1 MFSIT
6 GEIKTLSLLPKNY
19 KNLEDI
25 DALMSRKSLKEKKL
39 LVYLLGFMGFWVM
52 GDNYAASPLL
62 VEIAAEFSVDIGT
75 AAMTVTAYMLPFGL
89 FTIAFG
95 PLADRF
101 GKVRVITTAALGTAI
116 FSSLAAA
123 AFNIYS
129 LGALRA
135 VNGAFAAAILPV
147 TISLIGDIFEEPKTK
162 MNSIGTVMGMY
173 FLGAAAATAIGGG
186 LSFIESWR
194 IVYLTY
200 GIAELILVVLLYKF
214 LTFEKGTVDRLSF
227 RDAYGDA
234 ISHPE
239 LLRTVA
245 LLSLVGFAVFGS
257 FTYLGE
263 YLDEMTSY
271 NILVVGLILTLF
283 GLAAFIG
290 GRRAGT
296 LKKKIGTKI
305 LFIAGVLGLISLLV
319 ISYWISIYF
328 ILPALFGFGLAFV
341 ILQVTIIM
349 TAQQYLPEKR
359 GTVMSLASFNMFI
372 GGAVGIF
379 INRTILA
386 RLDYQGLF
394 MIAGLAIFTVGV
406 LAFLIIGLFSKEGCS
421 AMDCLVRLY
430 RKFEME

>member
-1 MFSIT
+1 
-6 GEIKTLSLLPKNY
+6 
-19 KNLEDI
+19 
-25 DALMSRKSLKEKKL
+25 MSSRTPREKKL

-52 GDNYAASPLL
+52 GDNYAASPIL
-62 VEIAAEFSVDIGT
+62 VDIAAEFGVGIGT

-135 VNGAFAAAILPV
+135 VNGVFAAAILPV
-147 TISLIGDIFEEPKTK
+147 TISLIGDVYEEPKSK

-186 LSFIESWR
+186 LSFIGSWR

-214 LTFEKGTVDRLSF
+214 LTFEKGTVDKLSF
-227 RDAYGDA
+227 REAYSDAV
-234 ISHPE
+234 SHSE
-239 LLRTVA
+239 LLKTVA
-245 LLSLVGFAVFGS
+245 LLFLVGFAVFGS

-263 YLDEMTSY
+263 YLVEKTGY
-271 NILVVGLILTLF
+271 NLLAVGFILTLF
-283 GLAAFIG
+283 GLAAFTG
-290 GRRAGT
+290 GRRVGT
-296 LKKKIGTKI
+296 LKKKIGPKI
-305 LFIAGVLGLISLLV
+305 LFIAGVLGLISLLTV
-319 ISYWISIYF
+319 SYWLGIYF
-328 ILPALFGFGLAFV
+328 VLLALFGFGLSFV
-341 ILQVTIIM
+341 ILQVTIIT

-386 RLDYQGLF
+386 SFDYQGLF
-394 MIAGLAIFTVGV
+394 MIAGFAIFIVGT
-406 LAFLIIGLFSKEGCS
+406 LAFLMIGLFSKEGCS
-421 AMDCLVRLY
+421 AIDCLVRLY
-430 RKFEME
+430 RKFKVD

>member
-1 MFSIT
+1 MKERT
-6 GEIKTLSLLPKNY
+6 
-19 KNLEDI
+19 D
-25 DALMSRKSLKEKKL
+25 REKKL

-52 GDNYAASPLL
+52 GDNYAASPIL
-62 VEIAAEFSVDIGT
+62 VDIASEFSVGIGT

-89 FTIAFG
+89 FTIVFG

-123 AFNIYS
+123 AFDIYS

-147 TISLIGDIFEEPKTK
+147 TISLIGDVFKEPKSK

-186 LSFIESWR
+186 LSFIGSWR

-200 GIAELILVVLLYKF
+200 GIAELVLVFILYRV
-214 LTFEKGTVDRLSF
+214 LTFEKGTVDKLSF
-227 RDAYGDA
+227 REAYSDA
-234 ISHPE
+234 ISHPD
-239 LLRTVA
+239 LIKAVS

-257 FTYLGE
+257 FTYLGD
-263 YLDEMTSY
+263 YLVVQTGY
-271 NILVVGLILTLF
+271 NIMYVGLILALF
-283 GLAAFIG
+283 GLAAFTG
-290 GRRAGT
+290 GRRVGT
-296 LKKKIGTKI
+296 LKKKIGSKI
-305 LFIAGVLGLISLLV
+305 LLIAGVLGLISLLTV
-319 ISYWISIYF
+319 SYWPGIYY

-341 ILQVTIIM
+341 ILQVTIIT
-349 TAQQYLPEKR
+349 TAQQYLPQKR

-386 RLDYQGLF
+386 RIEYQGLF
-394 MIAGLAIFTVGV
+394 AVAAIVIFTVGV

-421 AMDCLVRLY
+421 AMDCLIRLY
-430 RKFEME
+430 QKFERD

>member
-1 MFSIT
+1 MKERT
-6 GEIKTLSLLPKNY
+6 
-19 KNLEDI
+19 D
-25 DALMSRKSLKEKKL
+25 REKKL

-52 GDNYAASPLL
+52 GDNYAASPIL
-62 VEIAAEFSVDIGT
+62 VDIASEFSVGIGT

-89 FTIAFG
+89 FTIVFG

-123 AFNIYS
+123 AFDIYS

-147 TISLIGDIFEEPKTK
+147 TISLIGDVFKEPKSK

-186 LSFIESWR
+186 LSFIGSWR

-200 GIAELILVVLLYKF
+200 GIAELVLVFILYRV
-214 LTFEKGTVDRLSF
+214 LTFEKGTVDKLSF
-227 RDAYGDA
+227 REAYSDA
-234 ISHPE
+234 ISHPD
-239 LLRTVA
+239 LLKAVS

-257 FTYLGE
+257 FTYLGD
-263 YLDEMTSY
+263 YLVVQTGY
-271 NILVVGLILTLF
+271 NIMYVGLILALF
-283 GLAAFIG
+283 GLAAFTG
-290 GRRAGT
+290 GRRVGT
-296 LKKKIGTKI
+296 LKKKMGSKI
-305 LFIAGVLGLISLLV
+305 LLIAGVLGLISLLTV
-319 ISYWISIYF
+319 SYWPGIYY

-341 ILQVTIIM
+341 ILQVTIIT
-349 TAQQYLPEKR
+349 TAQQYLPQKR

-386 RLDYQGLF
+386 RIEYQGLF
-394 MIAGLAIFTVGV
+394 AVAAIVIFTVGV

-421 AMDCLVRLY
+421 AMDCLIRLY
-430 RKFEME
+430 QKFERD

>member
-1 MFSIT
+1 
-6 GEIKTLSLLPKNY
+6 
-19 KNLEDI
+19 
-25 DALMSRKSLKEKKL
+25 MSKRSEREKKL

-52 GDNYAASPLL
+52 GDNYAASPIL
-62 VEIAAEFSVDIGT
+62 VDIAVEFSVDIGT

-123 AFNIYS
+123 AFDIYS
-129 LGALRA
+129 LAALRA
-135 VNGAFAAAILPV
+135 VNGVFAAAILPV
-147 TISLIGDIFEEPKTK
+147 TISLIGDVYEEPKSK

-186 LSFIESWR
+186 LSFIGSWR

-200 GIAELILVVLLYKF
+200 GIAELILVVLLYKI
-214 LTFEKGTVDRLSF
+214 LTFEKGTVDKLSF
-227 RDAYGDA
+227 REAYGDA
-234 ISHPE
+234 VSHPE

-245 LLSLVGFAVFGS
+245 LLFLVGFAVFGS

-263 YLDEMTSY
+263 YLVEKTGYDLLT
-271 NILVVGLILTLF
+271 VGFILTLF
-283 GLAAFIG
+283 GLAAFTG
-290 GRRAGT
+290 GRRVGT
-296 LKKKIGTKI
+296 LKKKIGPKI
-305 LFIAGVLGLISLLV
+305 LFIAGVLGLVSLLTV
-319 ISYWISIYF
+319 SFWLGIYF
-328 ILPALFGFGLAFV
+328 VLPALFGFGLSFV
-341 ILQVTIIM
+341 ILQVTIIT
-349 TAQQYLPEKR
+349 TAQQYLPKKR

-386 RLDYQGLF
+386 RFDYQGLF
-394 MIAGLAIFTVGV
+394 MIAGIAIFIVGT
-406 LAFLIIGLFSKEGCS
+406 LSFLMIGLFSKEGCS

-430 RKFEME
+430 RKFEID

>member
-1 MFSIT
+1 MKERT
-6 GEIKTLSLLPKNY
+6 
-19 KNLEDI
+19 D
-25 DALMSRKSLKEKKL
+25 REKKL

-52 GDNYAASPLL
+52 GDNYAASPIL
-62 VEIAAEFSVDIGT
+62 VDIASEFSVGIGT

-89 FTIAFG
+89 FTIVFG

-123 AFNIYS
+123 AFDIYS

-147 TISLIGDIFEEPKTK
+147 TISLIGDVFKEPKSK

-186 LSFIESWR
+186 LSFIGSWR

-200 GIAELILVVLLYKF
+200 GIAELVLVFILYRV
-214 LTFEKGTVDRLSF
+214 LTFEKGTVDKLSF
-227 RDAYGDA
+227 REAYSDA
-234 ISHPE
+234 ISHPD
-239 LLRTVA
+239 LIKAVS

-257 FTYLGE
+257 FTYLGD
-263 YLDEMTSY
+263 YLVVKTGY
-271 NILVVGLILTLF
+271 NIMYVGLILALF
-283 GLAAFIG
+283 GLAAFTG
-290 GRRAGT
+290 GRRVGT
-296 LKKKIGTKI
+296 LKKKMGSKI
-305 LFIAGVLGLISLLV
+305 LLIAGVLGLISLLTV
-319 ISYWISIYF
+319 SYWPGIYY

-341 ILQVTIIM
+341 ILQVTIIT
-349 TAQQYLPEKR
+349 TAQQYLPQKR

-386 RLDYQGLF
+386 RIEYQGLF
-394 MIAGLAIFTVGV
+394 AVAAIVIFTVGV

-421 AMDCLVRLY
+421 AMDCLIRLY
-430 RKFEME
+430 QKFERD

>member
-1 MFSIT
+1 
-6 GEIKTLSLLPKNY
+6 
-19 KNLEDI
+19 
-25 DALMSRKSLKEKKL
+25 MSKRSEREKKL

-52 GDNYAASPLL
+52 GDNYAASPIL
-62 VEIAAEFSVDIGT
+62 VDIAVEFSVDIGT
-75 AAMTVTAYMLPFGL
+75 AAMTVMAYMLPFGL

-123 AFNIYS
+123 AFDIYS
-129 LGALRA
+129 LAALRA
-135 VNGAFAAAILPV
+135 VNGVFAAAILPV
-147 TISLIGDIFEEPKTK
+147 TISLIGDVYEEPKSK

-186 LSFIESWR
+186 LSFIGSWR

-200 GIAELILVVLLYKF
+200 GIAELILVVLLYKI
-214 LTFEKGTVDRLSF
+214 LTFEKGTVDKLSF
-227 RDAYGDA
+227 REAYGDA
-234 ISHPE
+234 VSHPE

-245 LLSLVGFAVFGS
+245 LLFLVGFAVFGS

-263 YLDEMTSY
+263 YLVEKTGYDLLT
-271 NILVVGLILTLF
+271 VGFILTLF
-283 GLAAFIG
+283 GLAAFTG
-290 GRRAGT
+290 GRRVGT
-296 LKKKIGTKI
+296 LKKKIGPKI
-305 LFIAGVLGLISLLV
+305 LFIAGVLGLVSLLTV
-319 ISYWISIYF
+319 SFWLGIYF
-328 ILPALFGFGLAFV
+328 VLPALFGFGLSFV
-341 ILQVTIIM
+341 ILQVTIIT
-349 TAQQYLPEKR
+349 TAQQYLPKKR

-386 RLDYQGLF
+386 RFDYQGLF
-394 MIAGLAIFTVGV
+394 MIAGIAIFIVGT
-406 LAFLIIGLFSKEGCS
+406 LSFLMIGLFSKEGCS

-430 RKFEME
+430 RKFEID

>member
-1 MFSIT
+1 LKSYINLIDIFTSMSD
-6 GEIKTLSLLPKNY
+6 KTH
-19 KNLEDI
+19 
-25 DALMSRKSLKEKKL
+25 KEKKL

-52 GDNYAASPLL
+52 GDNYAASPIL
-62 VEIAAEFSVDIGT
+62 VDIAADFNVGIGT

-89 FTIAFG
+89 FTIVFG

-147 TISLIGDIFEEPKTK
+147 TISLIGDVFEEPKSK

-186 LSFIESWR
+186 LSFIGSWR
-194 IVYLTY
+194 IVYLAY
-200 GIAELILVVLLYKF
+200 GIAELILVILLYKF
-214 LTFEKGTVDRLSF
+214 LTFEKGKISKLSF
-227 RDAYGDA
+227 REAYGDA
-234 ISHPE
+234 IRHPE
-239 LLRTVA
+239 LPRTVA

-257 FTYLGE
+257 FTYLGDYIVE
-263 YLDEMTSY
+263 QTGYS
-271 NILVVGLILTLF
+271 ILYVGLILTLF

-296 LKKKIGTKI
+296 LKKKVGNKI
-305 LFIAGVLGLISLLV
+305 LLMAGILGLISLLT
-319 ISYWISIYF
+319 ISFWLGIYYV
-328 ILPALFGFGLAFV
+328 LPALFGFGLAFV

-349 TAQQYLPEKR
+349 TSQQYLPEKR

-379 INRTILA
+379 INRIILA
-386 RLDYQGLF
+386 RFEYQGLF
-394 MIAGLAIFTVGV
+394 TIAALVIFTVGV
-406 LAFLIIGLFSKEGCS
+406 LAFLIIGLFSKEECS
-421 AMDCLVRLY
+421 AIDCLVRLY
-430 RKFEME
+430 KKFEID

>member
-1 MFSIT
+1 MV
-6 GEIKTLSLLPKNY
+6 
-19 KNLEDI
+19 D
-25 DALMSRKSLKEKKL
+25 KSPREKKL

-52 GDNYAASPLL
+52 GDNYAAAPIL
-62 VEIAAEFSVDIGT
+62 VDIAADFGVGIGT

-89 FTIAFG
+89 FTILFG

-123 AFNIYS
+123 AFNIYA

-147 TISLIGDIFEEPKTK
+147 TISLIGDVFEEPKSK

-186 LSFIESWR
+186 LSFLGSWR
-194 IVYLTY
+194 IVYLSY

-214 LTFEKGTVDRLSF
+214 LTFEKGTMDKLSF
-227 RDAYGDA
+227 REAYGEA
-234 ISHPE
+234 ISHPQ
-239 LLRTVA
+239 LLKTVS
-245 LLSLVGFAVFGS
+245 LLFLVGFAVFGS
-257 FTYLGE
+257 FTYLGD
-263 YLDEMTSY
+263 YLVEQTGY
-271 NILVVGLILTLF
+271 NILYVGLILTLF
-283 GLAAFIG
+283 GLAAFTG

-296 LKKKIGTKI
+296 LKKKIGPKI
-305 LFIAGVLGLISLLV
+305 LFIAGVLGLGSLLV
-319 ISYWISIYF
+319 VSYWLGIYF
-328 ILPALFGFGLAFV
+328 VLPALFGFGLAFV
-341 ILQVTIIM
+341 ILQVTIIT

-379 INRTILA
+379 INGRILA
-386 RLDYQGLF
+386 RFDYRGLF
-394 MIAGLAIFTVGV
+394 TGAALAIFTVGV
-406 LAFLIIGLFSKEGCS
+406 LAFLIIGLFSKEECS

-430 RKFEME
+430 RKFERD

>member
-1 MFSIT
+1 MKERT
-6 GEIKTLSLLPKNY
+6 
-19 KNLEDI
+19 D
-25 DALMSRKSLKEKKL
+25 REKKL

-52 GDNYAASPLL
+52 GDNYAAAPIL
-62 VEIAAEFSVDIGT
+62 VDIAAEFEVGIGT
-75 AAMTVTAYMLPFGL
+75 AAMTVMAYMLPFGL

-116 FSSLAAA
+116 FSSLAAG
-123 AFNIYS
+123 AFDIYS

-147 TISLIGDIFEEPKTK
+147 TISLIGDVFEESKSK

-173 FLGAAAATAIGGG
+173 FLGAAAATAIGGA
-186 LSFIESWR
+186 LSFIGSWR

-200 GIAELILVVLLYKF
+200 GIAELILVVFLYKI
-214 LTFEKGTVDRLSF
+214 LTFEKGTMEKLSF
-227 RDAYGDA
+227 REAYGDA
-234 ISHPE
+234 IRHPE
-239 LLRTVA
+239 LPRTVA

-257 FTYLGE
+257 FTYLGD
-263 YLDEMTSY
+263 YLVVQTGY
-271 NILVVGLILTLF
+271 NILSVGLILTLF
-283 GLAAFIG
+283 GLAAFTG

-296 LKKKIGTKI
+296 LRKKFGSKI
-305 LFIAGVLGLISLLV
+305 LLIAGIIGLISLLV
-319 ISYWISIYF
+319 VGYWLGLYLV
-328 ILPALFGFGLAFV
+328 LPALFGFGLAFV
-341 ILQVTIIM
+341 ILQVTIIT

-386 RLDYQGLF
+386 RLGYQGVF
-394 MIAGLAIFTVGV
+394 TIAGIAIFTVGV
-406 LAFLIIGLFSKEGCS
+406 LAFLLIGLFSKEGCS
-421 AMDCLVRLY
+421 AMDCLLRLY
-430 RKFEME
+430 EKLDTN

>member
-1 MFSIT
+1 MKERT
-6 GEIKTLSLLPKNY
+6 
-19 KNLEDI
+19 D
-25 DALMSRKSLKEKKL
+25 REKKL

-52 GDNYAASPLL
+52 GDNYAASPIL
-62 VEIAAEFSVDIGT
+62 VDIASEFSVGIGT

-89 FTIAFG
+89 FTIVFG

-123 AFNIYS
+123 AFDIYS

-147 TISLIGDIFEEPKTK
+147 TISLIGDVFKEPKSK

-186 LSFIESWR
+186 LSFIGSWR

-200 GIAELILVVLLYKF
+200 GIAELVLVFILYRV
-214 LTFEKGTVDRLSF
+214 LTFEKGTIDKLSF
-227 RDAYGDA
+227 REAYSDA
-234 ISHPE
+234 ISHPD
-239 LLRTVA
+239 LLKTVS

-257 FTYLGE
+257 FTYLGD
-263 YLDEMTSY
+263 YLVVQTGY
-271 NILVVGLILTLF
+271 NIMYVGLILALF

-290 GRRAGT
+290 GRRVGT
-296 LKKKIGTKI
+296 LKKKIGSKI
-305 LFIAGVLGLISLLV
+305 LLIAGVLGLISLLTV
-319 ISYWISIYF
+319 SYWPGIYF

-341 ILQVTIIM
+341 ILQVTIIT
-349 TAQQYLPEKR
+349 TAQQYLPQKR

-386 RLDYQGLF
+386 RMEYQGLF
-394 MIAGLAIFTVGV
+394 AVAAVVIFTVGV

-421 AMDCLVRLY
+421 AMDCLIRLY
-430 RKFEME
+430 RKFESD

>member
-1 MFSIT
+1 MKERT
-6 GEIKTLSLLPKNY
+6 
-19 KNLEDI
+19 D
-25 DALMSRKSLKEKKL
+25 REKKL

-52 GDNYAASPLL
+52 GDNYAASPIL
-62 VEIAAEFSVDIGT
+62 VDIASEFSVGIGT

-89 FTIAFG
+89 FTIVFG

-123 AFNIYS
+123 AFDIYS

-147 TISLIGDIFEEPKTK
+147 TISLIGDVFKEPKSK

-186 LSFIESWR
+186 LSFIGSWR

-200 GIAELILVVLLYKF
+200 GIAELVLVFILYRV
-214 LTFEKGTVDRLSF
+214 LTFEKGTIDKLSF
-227 RDAYGDA
+227 REAYSDA
-234 ISHPE
+234 ISHPD
-239 LLRTVA
+239 LLKTVS

-257 FTYLGE
+257 FTYLGD
-263 YLDEMTSY
+263 YLVVQTGY
-271 NILVVGLILTLF
+271 NIMYVGLILALF

-290 GRRAGT
+290 GRRVGT
-296 LKKKIGTKI
+296 LKKKIGSKI
-305 LFIAGVLGLISLLV
+305 LLIAGVLGLISLLTV
-319 ISYWISIYF
+319 SYWPGIYF

-341 ILQVTIIM
+341 ILQVTIIT
-349 TAQQYLPEKR
+349 TAQQYLPQKR

-386 RLDYQGLF
+386 RMEYQGLF
-394 MIAGLAIFTVGV
+394 AVAAIVIFTVGV

-421 AMDCLVRLY
+421 AMDCLIRLY
-430 RKFEME
+430 RKFESD

>member
-1 MFSIT
+1 M
-6 GEIKTLSLLPKNY
+6 G
-19 KNLEDI
+19 D
-25 DALMSRKSLKEKKL
+25 KSPREKKL

-52 GDNYAASPLL
+52 GDNYAAAPIL
-62 VEIAAEFSVDIGT
+62 VDIAADFNVGIGT

-89 FTIAFG
+89 FTILFG

-116 FSSLAAA
+116 FSSLAAG

-147 TISLIGDIFEEPKTK
+147 TISLIGDVFEEPKSK

-173 FLGAAAATAIGGG
+173 FLGAAAATAIGGA
-186 LSFIESWR
+186 LSFLGSWR
-194 IVYLTY
+194 IVYLSY
-200 GIAELILVVLLYKF
+200 GLAELVLVVLLYKF
-214 LTFEKGTVDRLSF
+214 LTFEEGTMDKLSF
-227 RDAYGDA
+227 REAYGDA
-234 ISHPE
+234 ISHPQ
-239 LLRTVA
+239 LLKTVS

-257 FTYLGE
+257 FTYLGD
-263 YLDEMTSY
+263 YLVEQTSY

-283 GLAAFIG
+283 GLAAFTG

-296 LKKKIGTKI
+296 LKKKIGAKI
-305 LFIAGVLGLISLLV
+305 LLIAGILGFVSLLIV
-319 ISYWISIYF
+319 SYWIGIYF
-328 ILPALFGFGLAFV
+328 VLPALFGFGLAFV
-341 ILQVTIIM
+341 ILQVTIIT

-379 INRTILA
+379 INRSILSQFGY
-386 RLDYQGLF
+386 RGLF
-394 MIAGLAIFTVGV
+394 TVAAIAIFTVGI
-406 LAFLIIGLFSKEGCS
+406 LAFLIIGLFSKEECS
-421 AMDCLVRLY
+421 AIDCLVRLY
-430 RKFEME
+430 KKLEPR

>member
-1 MFSIT
+1 MKERT
-6 GEIKTLSLLPKNY
+6 
-19 KNLEDI
+19 D
-25 DALMSRKSLKEKKL
+25 REKKL

-52 GDNYAASPLL
+52 GDNYAASPIL
-62 VEIAAEFSVDIGT
+62 VDIASEFSVGIGT

-89 FTIAFG
+89 FTIVFG

-123 AFNIYS
+123 AFDIYS

-147 TISLIGDIFEEPKTK
+147 TISLIGDVFKEPKSK

-186 LSFIESWR
+186 LSFIGSWR

-200 GIAELILVVLLYKF
+200 GIAELVLVFILYRV
-214 LTFEKGTVDRLSF
+214 LTFEKGTIDKLSF
-227 RDAYGDA
+227 REAYSDA
-234 ISHPE
+234 ISHPD
-239 LLRTVA
+239 LIKAVS

-257 FTYLGE
+257 FTYLGD
-263 YLDEMTSY
+263 YLVVQTGY
-271 NILVVGLILTLF
+271 NIMYVGLILALF
-283 GLAAFIG
+283 GLAAFTG
-290 GRRAGT
+290 GRRVGT
-296 LKKKIGTKI
+296 LKKKIGSKI
-305 LFIAGVLGLISLLV
+305 LLIAGVLGLISLLTV
-319 ISYWISIYF
+319 SFWPGIYY

-341 ILQVTIIM
+341 ILQVTIIT
-349 TAQQYLPEKR
+349 TAQQYLPQKR

-386 RLDYQGLF
+386 RIEYQGLF
-394 MIAGLAIFTVGV
+394 AVAAIVIFTVGV

-421 AMDCLVRLY
+421 AMDCLIRLY
-430 RKFEME
+430 QKFERD